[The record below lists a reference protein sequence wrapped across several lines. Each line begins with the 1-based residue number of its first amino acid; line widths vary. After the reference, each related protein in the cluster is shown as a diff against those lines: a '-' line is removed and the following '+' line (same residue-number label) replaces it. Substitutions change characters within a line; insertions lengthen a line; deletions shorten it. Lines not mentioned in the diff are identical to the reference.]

1 MAFLEHVI
9 VWEGKD
15 IIGLIFLGV
24 VIALFILYVI
34 GLLIINKI
42 NDIKAGIK
50 RKKRLKED
58 CEKLRRERQYGIE
71 E

>member
-24 VIALFILYVI
+24 VIALFVLYLI
-34 GLLIINKI
+34 GLFIVGKI
-42 NDIKAGIK
+42 QNIKAKID
-50 RKKRLKED
+50 RKKRLKEE